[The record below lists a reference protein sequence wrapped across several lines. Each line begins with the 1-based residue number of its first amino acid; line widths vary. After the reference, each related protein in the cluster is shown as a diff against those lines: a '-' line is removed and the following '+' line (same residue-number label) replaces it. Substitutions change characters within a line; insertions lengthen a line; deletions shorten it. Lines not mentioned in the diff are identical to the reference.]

1 MLVDERIQVDFKG
14 NDRIARTAKP
24 LLPLRSIPREARTVM
39 PAVAE
44 QPVGLYEK
52 ALPAPWSWEKRLAM
66 AAEAGYDFVEI
77 SIDESDERLGR
88 LAWPAPMKADLR
100 RSIAAAGVPILTMC
114 LSGHRKYPL
123 GSRSPQVRERAETIM
138 RQAIEFAANV
148 GVRIV
153 QVAGYDV
160 FYEESDDCTVAQ
172 FVDGLCRGAEL
183 ASQAGVMLAL
193 ENVDVPLTESL
204 ARCMAIVRQVDS
216 LWFQLYPD
224 MANVAAAGYDPV
236 TELAQCDGHL
246 VAMHVKDSLPKTIR
260 RVPFGAGIVPF
271 EQVFRTLAAM
281 SYRGPLVVEMW
292 ADPQASDPLATVRD
306 ARQFVANQVA
316 LAYPALAPF
325 TTYSKSQ
332 TPEVAEHLEEAVHG
346 R

>member
-1 MLVDERIQVDFKG
+1 MMR
-14 NDRIARTAKP
+14 P
-24 LLPLRSIPREARTVM
+24 
-39 PAVAE
+39 VAE

-52 ALPAPWSWEKRLAM
+52 ALPAPWSWDKRLAM

-88 LAWPAPMKADLR
+88 LTWPAASKADLR

-138 RQAIEFAANV
+138 RQAIEFAADV

-216 LWFQLYPD
+216 LWFQIYPD

-236 TELAQCDGHL
+236 TELALCNGHL
-246 VAMHVKDSLPKTIR
+246 VAVHVKDSLPRTIR

-271 EQVFRTLAAM
+271 ERVFRTLAAIG
-281 SYRGPLVVEMW
+281 YRGPLTVEMW
-292 ADPQASDPLATVRD
+292 ADPDGAGDPVATVRA
-306 ARQFVANQVA
+306 ARQFVADLVKA
-316 LAYPALAPF
+316 TYPVPVPALA
-325 TTYSKSQ
+325 
-332 TPEVAEHLEEAVHG
+332 G
-346 R
+346 

>member
-1 MLVDERIQVDFKG
+1 MLTDERF
-14 NDRIARTAKP
+14 AP
-24 LLPLRSIPREARTVM
+24 L
-39 PAVAE
+39 
-44 QPVGLYEK
+44 PVGLYEK
-52 ALPAPWSWEKRLAM
+52 ALPAPWSWDQRLAM
-66 AAEAGYDFVEI
+66 TAAAGYDFAEI

-88 LAWPAPMKADLR
+88 LAWPAAAKADLR

-123 GSRSPQVRERAETIM
+123 GSGSPQVRARADAIM
-138 RQAIEFAANV
+138 RQAIEFSADV

-160 FYEESDDCTVAQ
+160 FYEESDASSAAR
-172 FVDGLCRGAEL
+172 FLDGLHRAVEW

-204 ARCMAIVRQVDS
+204 ASCMAIVRQVNS
-216 LWFQLYPD
+216 LWFQIYPD

-236 TELAQCDGHL
+236 AELPLCNGHL
-246 VAMHVKDSLPKTIR
+246 VAIHVKDSLPKTIR

-281 SYRGPLVVEMW
+281 HYGGPLIVEMW
-292 ADPQASDPLATVRD
+292 ADADGAGDPVATVRA
-306 ARQFVANQVA
+306 ARKFVADLIESTYPAPEAA
-316 LAYPALAPF
+316 LA
-325 TTYSKSQ
+325 
-332 TPEVAEHLEEAVHG
+332 G
-346 R
+346 